1 MAFEAE
7 GFKTVGFAETDPYCA
22 AILKRHWPDTP
33 NLGDIKGLID
43 APLPQF
49 DILTAGYPCQPF
61 SFAGQ
66 RRGTEDDRH
75 LWPYISE
82 IIAQQRPAWC
92 VFENVYG
99 HISLGLDAVLLDL
112 EATGYASR
120 AFVVPACGVDAPHR
134 RDRVW
139 IIARYVGDADGCG
152 QSRHNW
158 RSARQEPSDRH
169 AALADAND
177 TIECASGGAIRQ
189 KRGDDTGGGGQH
201 VADTHDQRSQGGLS
215 WRENPQRQGEH
226 GYAGCRGAAHGQ
238 PVAAEWPVEPS
249 VGRVAHGVSNR
260 VDRLRALGN
269 AIVPAVARRIA
280 LTIRKIEEGA

>member
-33 NLGDIKGLID
+33 NLGDIRGLID

-66 RRGTEDDRH
+66 RKGAEDDRH

-99 HISLGLDAVLLDL
+99 HISLGLDEVLLNL

-120 AFVVPACGVDAPHR
+120 TFVVPACGVDAPHR

-139 IIARYVGDADGCG
+139 IIAQYVGDADGCG

-158 RSARQEPSDRH
+158 RSATQEQPSDRH

-177 TIECASGGAIRQ
+177 TIECASGGAVRQ
-189 KRGDDTGGGGQH
+189 ERGDDTGGGG
-201 VADTHDQRSQGGLS
+201 
-215 WRENPQRQGEH
+215 
-226 GYAGCRGAAHGQ
+226 AAHRQ
-238 PVAAEWPVEPS
+238 PVEAEWPVEPN

-280 LTIRKIEEGA
+280 LTIQKIEKSHNVNTLR